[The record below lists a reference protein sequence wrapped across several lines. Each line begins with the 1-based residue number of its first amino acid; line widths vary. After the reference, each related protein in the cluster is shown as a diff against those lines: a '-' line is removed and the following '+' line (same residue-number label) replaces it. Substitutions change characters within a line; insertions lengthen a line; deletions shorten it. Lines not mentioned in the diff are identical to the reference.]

1 MLGDGVAARTA
12 GRGGEALSLRAGPW
26 ARVSEPPVAS
36 ADAGLSWTTW
46 ARVSG
51 PAGSQRPGRRPGRPE
66 PPPVG
71 RQEPRLPTVVG
82 HSLTEIPWALRVVSE
97 VSWALEK
104 MSATLALPR
113 VTLPPTS
120 AMALVTLGHVG
131 A

>member
-1 MLGDGVAARTA
+1 MGGPQPA
-12 GRGGEALSLRAGPW
+12 GRAW
-26 ARVSEPPVAS
+26 AQVPEPPVAS
-36 ADAGLSWTTW
+36 ADAGLSRTTR
-46 ARVSG
+46 ARVPG
-51 PAGSQRPGRRPGRPE
+51 PAGSWRPGRRPGRSE

-71 RQEPRLPTVVG
+71 RREPHLLTVVG